1 MGEFDEKL
9 NAILGDPQAMG
20 QIMALAQSLGGGQS
34 QPSVPA
40 QPEAAQPPEP
50 EAGNF
55 LGELDPRMMR
65 VGMRVLEAYRSGDDR
80 KTALLNAL
88 RPFLKEERYA
98 ALDRAVQIA
107 RLSKMIRVA
116 LEELGKGEGGDV

>member
-40 QPEAAQPPEP
+40 QPEAVQLPEP
-50 EAGNF
+50 EARNF
-55 LGELDPRMMR
+55 FGELDPRMMR
-65 VGMRVLEAYRSGDDR
+65 VGMRVLDAYRSGDDR
-80 KTALLNAL
+80 KTALLTAL
-88 RPFLKEERYA
+88 RPFIKEDRYTK
-98 ALDRAVQIA
+98 LDRAIQIA
-107 RLSKMIRVA
+107 RLSRMIRVA